1 MSQNTDRNRIIFGIS
16 VALVVVV
23 ALTFVTM
30 GTTNASSDHLK
41 TFSSYDDLVNYIGNN
56 SLQSSGGFYS
66 VFNSMLKSDTT
77 IAATQ
82 SSSDV
87 SGYSGTNIQVQGVD
101 EADTVKTDGQYLY
114 VASGGIVYI
123 INATPAN
130 QSEIV
135 SKIVVNGTWQLDLY
149 VSGNKLVILANQWG
163 YMYPL
168 ADGMTTMMG
177 NSDAA
182 IMPAYYN
189 VQKMLIQVYDITD
202 RSSPVLVRDL
212 VMDGSLSG
220 SRVIGNYLY
229 AVVSESAYTY
239 NQTIILPTITDNNKT
254 ITIQATDV
262 RYADIPSPY
271 YNFITVVAVNIS
283 NDTAAP
289 THETFLASYTSSMY
303 VSEDNMYITMPKYPA
318 YVEPLFGI
326 TNQLSISSSGD
337 SGEKTL
343 IYKLSLNADNVT
355 VEAQGSVPG
364 TVLNQFSMDEFNG
377 NFRIATTDLSTNGSV
392 NNIYV
397 LDNKLNIIGS
407 LEGLAKGERIYSA
420 RFVDDRCYLVTYQQI
435 DPFYV
440 IDLAT
445 PTEPK
450 VIGLLNVPGFSD
462 YMQPYDQNTI
472 IGVGRENNNVK
483 LSLFDVT
490 NVTSPREIS
499 KYAIQATWSYS
510 DVSNNPKAFLFDK
523 SESLLV
529 IPVTASFA
537 DPYQW
542 ISWQGVC
549 VFNITAQNGLVLKG
563 TITQHQDIINTNGSF
578 DINRALYIGNVLYT
592 ISDGMVQMN
601 DLNSLTLLNQVL
613 LH

>member
-1 MSQNTDRNRIIFGIS
+1 MSLNTKRNRVIFGIS
-16 VALVVVV
+16 LALIVVV
-23 ALTFVTM
+23 ALAFVTM
-30 GTTNASSDHLK
+30 GTTNASTDHLK
-41 TFSSYDDLVNYIGNN
+41 TFSSYDELVNYIGYNT
-56 SLQSSGGFYS
+56 LHSSGGFYS
-66 VFNSMLKSDTT
+66 VFNSMLKSDTA

-82 SSSDV
+82 SGGDV

-123 INATPAN
+123 INTTPAN

-149 VSGNKLVILANQWG
+149 VGGNKLVILANQWG
-163 YMYPL
+163 YMYIL
-168 ADGMTTMMG
+168 DGSMKTMMD
-177 NSDAA
+177 NSDVA
-182 IMPAYYN
+182 IMPSYYN
-189 VQKMLIQVYDITD
+189 VQKMLIKVYDITD
-202 RSSPVLVRDL
+202 RSSPMLVRDL

-220 SRVIGNYLY
+220 SRVIGDYLY

-239 NQTIILPTITDNNKT
+239 NQTVILPTIIDNNET
-254 ITIQATDV
+254 VTIQATDV
-262 RYADIPSPY
+262 RYADVPSPY
-271 YNFITVVAVNIS
+271 YNFITVAAVNIL
-283 NDTAAP
+283 NDTAAL

-303 VSEDNMYITMPKYPA
+303 VSQDNMYITIPKYPA
-318 YVEPLFGI
+318 YVMPLSAI
-326 TNQLSISSSGD
+326 TNQPQISSSGD

-364 TVLNQFSMDEFNG
+364 TVYNQFSMDEFNG
-377 NFRIATTDLSTNGSV
+377 NFRIATTELATNGSM

-407 LEGLAKGERIYSA
+407 IEGLAKGERIYSA
-420 RFVDDRCYLVTYQQI
+420 RFVNDRCYLVTFRQI

-440 IDLAT
+440 IDLTT

-450 VIGLLNVPGFSD
+450 VIGLLEVPGFSD

-472 IGVGRENNNVK
+472 IGVGRENSNVK

-499 KYAIQATWSYS
+499 KYTILATWSYS
-510 DVSNNPKAFLFDK
+510 DVSNNPKAFLFENSK
-523 SESLLV
+523 SLLV

-537 DPYQW
+537 GPNQW
-542 ISWQGVC
+542 INWQGVC
-549 VFNITAQNGLVLKG
+549 VFNITLQNGLVLKG
-563 TITQHQDIINTNGSF
+563 TITQQQDILNTKGSLY
-578 DINRALYIGNVLYT
+578 INRALYIGNVLYT
-592 ISDGMVQMN
+592 VSDSMVQMN

-613 LH
+613 LQ